1 VSARGLELLAQ
12 ADISA
17 EAAIFAAQAARV
29 ALDSAHQVV
38 GAIGF
43 TLEFPLQRA
52 YRRAGAM
59 QTWLEQAVEDWS
71 PE

>member
-1 VSARGLELLAQ
+1 LAH
-12 ADISA
+12 ADVSA
-17 EAAIFAAQAARV
+17 EAAMFAAHAART

-59 QTWLEQAVEDWS
+59 QTWLQAAVEDWS